1 MQPAYCVPAFDF
13 CRVRVA
19 AFAVGTATASAHP
32 FLVSRVAYFFVRSPL
47 CRSVKC
53 CVNGRIWLATAALFL
68 LQPAAL
74 INE

>member
-1 MQPAYCVPAFDF
+1 MQPVYCVPAFAF

-32 FLVSRVAYFFVRSPL
+32 FLVSRVAYFCTLPL

>member
-32 FLVSRVAYFFVRSPL
+32 FLVSRVAYFLYVHLSAVVL
-47 CRSVKC
+47 SV
-53 CVNGRIWLATAALFL
+53 V
-68 LQPAAL
+68 
-74 INE
+74 

>member
-19 AFAVGTATASAHP
+19 ALAVGTATASAHP
-32 FLVSRVAYFFVRSPL
+32 SRSRALYIFVRSPL